1 MIGRTFDGDMWVG
14 RGVVWN
20 LITTHQK
27 TRFSKKKIQ
36 KVARKKK
43 KKKSAGKKKFAPTFF
58 FFVVVVV
65 VSPLFSTVPCPSL
78 MMIWG
83 WTRILLG

>member
-14 RGVVWN
+14 RGEGGSVESDHN
-20 LITTHQK
+20 TPKNKI
-27 TRFSKKKIQ
+27 FKK
-36 KVARKKK
+36 KKK